1 MNKSRVQLF
10 NEYLTSN
17 KSAATTKNY
26 LHTLKLFAEWL
37 TTNRGDIEAPTR
49 HDVSTFL
56 DAMKNGTDGTGRK
69 KSAATLNAR
78 FAGLRAYAEFIGR
91 PDTCEAITVPKT
103 PKLNDIAPK
112 SLNSVDR
119 NALLRDVEAGELAVR
134 PGSTKK
140 TSSRYVAI
148 VNLLVRSG
156 LRISELVALDID
168 DITITPRSGHIDV
181 RDGKGNK
188 ARQVPLSSK
197 ARYWIARYMEER
209 RDIDAATPALFLSN
223 YKQRISVRIIQERLQ
238 SYGVHPHML
247 RHTFAADLVN
257 EKGAPIT
264 AVAELLGHS
273 DITVTN
279 RYSKPTFEQLAE
291 LIDRD

>member
-1 MNKSRVQLF
+1 MKKSRVQLF
-10 NEYLTSN
+10 FEYLKSN
-17 KSAATTKNY
+17 KSDITVKNY

-37 TTNRGDIEAPTR
+37 STNRGDIEAPTR
-49 HDVSTFL
+49 HDVSAFI

-78 FAGLRAYAEFIGR
+78 FAGLKAYAEFIGR
-91 PDTCEAITVPKT
+91 PDICDDITIPKA
-103 PKLNDIAPK
+103 PKLKDIAPK

-119 NALLRDVEAGELAVR
+119 NALLRDVEAGELSVR

-140 TSSRYVAI
+140 TSTRYVAI
-148 VNLLVRSG
+148 VNLLVRAG

-168 DITITPRSGHIDV
+168 DVTITPRSGHIDV

-188 ARQVPLSSK
+188 SRRVPLSPK

-209 RDIDAATPALFLSN
+209 RGIDADTPALFLSN

-238 SYGVHPHML
+238 KYGVHPHML

-273 DITVTN
+273 DIAVTN
-279 RYSKPTFEQLAE
+279 RYSKPTAEKLAE
-291 LIDRD
+291 LIDLD